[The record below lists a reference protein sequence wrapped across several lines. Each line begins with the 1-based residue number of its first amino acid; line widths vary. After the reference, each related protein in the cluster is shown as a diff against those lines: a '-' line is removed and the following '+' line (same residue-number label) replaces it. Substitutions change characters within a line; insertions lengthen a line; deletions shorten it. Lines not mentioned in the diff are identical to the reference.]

1 MTKNKKEH
9 KTNKALSDWKLAPPF
24 PKVFTLSVESAVTGF
39 GAAVV
44 GVGDE
49 GCDVV
54 DDESCDV
61 VGDEVCDGGEG
72 CDVIGD
78 EVCDVFGGEG
88 CDVVGDEAPAVSDS
102 CISELLVV
110 KMGIDVM

>member
-1 MTKNKKEH
+1 MAKNKNEH
-9 KTNKALSDWKLAPPF
+9 KTNKAFSDWLLAPAFF
-24 PKVFTLSVESAVTGF
+24 PKVFTLSVESAVRGF

-44 GVGDE
+44 GDGDE

-54 DDESCDV
+54 DDEGCDVAGDEGCDV
-61 VGDEVCDGGEG
+61 VGGEG
-72 CDVIGD
+72 CDV
-78 EVCDVFGGEG
+78 VGGED
-88 CDVVGDEAPAVSDS
+88 CDVVGDEAPAVSDC

>member
-1 MTKNKKEH
+1 M
-9 KTNKALSDWKLAPPF
+9 
-24 PKVFTLSVESAVTGF
+24 SVESAVRGF

-44 GVGDE
+44 GDGDE

-54 DDESCDV
+54 DDEGCDVAGDEGCDV
-61 VGDEVCDGGEG
+61 VGGEG
-72 CDVIGD
+72 CDV
-78 EVCDVFGGEG
+78 VGGED
-88 CDVVGDEAPAVSDS
+88 CDVVGDEAPAVSDC